1 MRDILL
7 SGTAGFL
14 SSCAAAFAVHRA
26 LWKGADEHA
35 RHLDSIA
42 HTETERLLHTPKHD
56 QGDSFEGFVVRRI
69 SQWWNRGVDNVHGR
83 LLGLPNTVDNILED
97 VKPSSSTPDQ

>member
-56 QGDSFEGFVVRRI
+56 QVRPIHNFSLLSFRTDFSARVCCSLFSGANLF
-69 SQWWNRGVDNVHGR
+69 
-83 LLGLPNTVDNILED
+83 
-97 VKPSSSTPDQ
+97 